1 MPRDQQT
8 PRHAGERGSV
18 RSIHVSSGGLDPLSP
33 VRRSPAVNRRRALT
47 ALALGIAAP
56 GALAGCWGRSE
67 STGGTDSA
75 PSAPRISYEP
85 ADADTDVSPIGRVR
99 VEVADGWLQRVRLT
113 NPDGKVVAGVFNR
126 DRTRYTITEPLG
138 YGTRYTWSGSVVGRD
153 GTAMELAASFTTVA
167 PTRQVNGRF
176 QLADGQVVGV
186 AAPIILQF
194 DAAIPEEARA
204 DVERALTVTSD
215 PPVEGSWAWL
225 PDEVGGSRV
234 HWRSREYWPPFT
246 KVHVDAKLYGVPFGA
261 GAYGA
266 QDITLDF
273 SIGRRQVV
281 KAHAP
286 SHRMQVLDGDGNVIM
301 DFPCSYGEGDLDRNV
316 TRSGIHVVTEKYEDF
331 YMTNPAA
338 GYANLRERWAV
349 RISNNGEFIH
359 ANPAS
364 LGAQGSANV
373 TNGCIN
379 LSLENAEQYFHSAIY
394 GDPVEV
400 TGTRI
405 HLSYADGDIWDWAV
419 PWEEWVAMSALSKAP
434 APAEIPAT
442 APATP
447 TDAPQPAAGQP
458 GGQPGAG
465 RPGG

>member
-1 MPRDQQT
+1 VTSTGADDPGPR
-8 PRHAGERGSV
+8 
-18 RSIHVSSGGLDPLSP
+18 L
-33 VRRSPAVNRRRALT
+33 NRRRALL
-47 ALALGIAAP
+47 ALAVGAVAP
-56 GALAGCWGRSE
+56 AVVAGCAGR
-67 STGGTDSA
+67 TGGGA
-75 PSAPRISYEP
+75 PARDEGERSPATVVLDP
-85 ADADTDVSPIGRVR
+85 ADAATDVSPTAPIRAEVR
-99 VEVADGWLQRVRLT
+99 DGWFQHVKLI
-113 NPDGKVVAGVFNR
+113 NPDGKVVAGTLNA
-126 DRTRYTITEPLG
+126 DRTAFHVTEPLG
-138 YGTRYTWSGSVVGRD
+138 YGVTYTWSGSAVGRD
-153 GTAMELAASFTTVA
+153 GTAVPVAGRFTTLA
-167 PTRQVNGRF
+167 PARQVRGRF

-194 DAAIPEEARA
+194 NAPIDDEYRA
-204 DVERALTVTSD
+204 GVERALTVTCD

-225 PDEVGGSRV
+225 PDEAEGSRV
-234 HWRSREYWPPFT
+234 HWRSREYFPAGT
-246 KVHVDAKLYGVPFGA
+246 RVHVDARLYGVPFGPD
-261 GAYGA
+261 AYGESDA
-266 QDITLDF
+266 TLDF
-273 SIGRRQVV
+273 EIGRRQVV
-281 KAHAP
+281 IAHAP

-364 LGAQGSANV
+364 LGAQGNANV

-405 HLSYADGDIWDWAV
+405 QLSYADGDIWDWAV
-419 PWEEWVAMSALSKAP
+419 PWEEWKAMSALNEAAGPSLP
-434 APAEIPAT
+434 AS

-447 TDAPQPAAGQP
+447 SDAPVPGPSPAP
-458 GGQPGAG
+458 GG
-465 RPGG
+465 